1 VSAWPAGCRGEGLL
15 AAGAPAEYDR
25 CPERPPALPRN
36 QTSSR
41 RQTMLGDARV
51 NIDYHIEVERHY
63 YSVPYALVHQV
74 SFLAW
79 VSEHKD
85 VLLFQH
91 VTSRE
96 SSSAAC

>member
-1 VSAWPAGCRGEGLL
+1 MNVLNGRPRCRATKLVQG
-15 AAGAPAEYDR
+15 DKR
-25 CPERPPALPRN
+25 CWE
-36 QTSSR
+36 T
-41 RQTMLGDARV
+41 ARV

-79 VSEHKD
+79 LSEHKD

-91 VTSRE
+91 VRSRE